1 MSTLYLLTIEYID
14 TPLATTIIDA
24 SDMGTAQR
32 LAKEDASEDMKM
44 FARGDLGHEKLDQA
58 NLDKLLW
65 TEDSIEGWELSD
77 PDDILGSY
85 GWKIHLRV
93 PEIIRAT

>member
-24 SDMGTAQR
+24 PDMETAQR

-58 NLDKLLW
+58 DLDKLLW
-65 TEDSIEGWELSD
+65 TEDSIEG
-77 PDDILGSY
+77 
-85 GWKIHLRV
+85 
-93 PEIIRAT
+93 

>member
-1 MSTLYLLTIEYID
+1 MSTLYLLTIEYTD

-24 SDMGTAQR
+24 SDMETAQR
-32 LAKEDASEDMKM
+32 PAKEDASEDMKM
-44 FARGDLGHEKLDQA
+44 FARGDLDHEKLDQA

-65 TEDSIEGWELSD
+65 TENSIEGWELSD